1 MKERYIKGIEKLREI
16 KKNTRTLKDLQAI
29 NDQLQTLL
37 YMVESS
43 SYHKDIEKQ
52 EADQIIKMLKV

>member
-1 MKERYIKGIEKLREI
+1 MREKYIEGIKKLREI
-16 KKNTRTLKDLQAI
+16 KKNTRTLKGLQVI

-43 SYHKDIEKQ
+43 SYHKDIEKH
-52 EADQIIKMLKV
+52 EADQIIKTLKV